1 MKSNQVI
8 YNGKKVTAQWN
19 GHDWVIDGAVVPF
32 KDVEMLNPYVTRAQ
46 IWEWYGEEEH
56 VGDPAFGRYK
66 AKGGQD
72 FIVHLTTAQA
82 YDEEAVL
89 AKLNNRLNNNGI
101 WVRFEFNGSL
111 EHYYEPTVVEL

>member
-1 MKSNQVI
+1 MKTYQVR
-8 YNGKKVTAQWN
+8 YNGKQTTALWIAE
-19 GHDWVIDGAVVPF
+19 GWIIDGALVPH
-32 KDVEMLNPYVTRAQ
+32 KDAEILNPYVTRAQ

-72 FIVHLTTAQA
+72 FIVHLTTEQA

-89 AKLNNRLNNNGI
+89 AKLNERLNTNGK
-101 WVRFEFNGSL
+101 WTRFEFKGEL
-111 EHYYEPTVVEL
+111 EYYYEPTVVEL